1 MPAGQGVGMIHDIKP
16 AGEIV
21 RDIVREAE
29 PVIEERFLQPG
40 T

>member
-1 MPAGQGVGMIHDIKP
+1 MIHDIKP

-29 PVIEERFLQPG
+29 AVIEQRFVRSG
-40 T
+40 R